1 MKGLLLKDLYMS
13 EKYCRAFLLIVVIF
27 FGMSLM
33 SGSSF
38 FLLAY
43 PCILVGLIPASLVS
57 YDERERWDVYSGTL
71 PCSR

>member
-33 SGSSF
+33 SGPSF
-38 FLLAY
+38 FSA
-43 PCILVGLIPASLVS
+43 GLSL
-57 YDERERWDVYSGTL
+57 YSGGTDPGIAGFL
-71 PCSR
+71 R